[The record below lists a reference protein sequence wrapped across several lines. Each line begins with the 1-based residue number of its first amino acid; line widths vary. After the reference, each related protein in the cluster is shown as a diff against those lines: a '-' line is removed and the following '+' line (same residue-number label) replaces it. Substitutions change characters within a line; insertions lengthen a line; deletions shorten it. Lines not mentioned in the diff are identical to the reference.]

1 MKGMKAINKN
11 EKNKNKIE
19 SLYIEWFLFC
29 YAHGFIGMVA
39 IVLHVSWGFITS
51 ILLFSL
57 KSKKNWIEKSLIF
70 LYNKSIRT

>member
-19 SLYIEWFLFC
+19 SLYIEWFLFS

-39 IVLHVSWGFITS
+39 IVLHVS
-51 ILLFSL
+51 
-57 KSKKNWIEKSLIF
+57 
-70 LYNKSIRT
+70 

>member
-39 IVLHVSWGFITS
+39 IVLHVS
-51 ILLFSL
+51 
-57 KSKKNWIEKSLIF
+57 
-70 LYNKSIRT
+70 